1 MGNCMKNSK
10 ADILVQD
17 KEKVETPIEEAQK
30 AKEQSINKRRKSVS
44 IRVDDDK
51 EEGQEM
57 KRKGVVRIRVVVT
70 QEELKQILNGQFNYS
85 SAHEFLRKI
94 KSESKGRRI
103 RSRRRR
109 LFQDGFSEKM
119 RSNTSWRP
127 TLECIPEDH

>member
-10 ADILVQD
+10 ADILVHAEQ
-17 KEKVETPIEEAQK
+17 KVETPIEEAEK
-30 AKEQSINKRRKSVS
+30 AKEQSINKRRKTVRF
-44 IRVDDDK
+44 RVDEDK

-57 KRKGVVRIRVVVT
+57 MKKDVVRIRLVVT

-85 SAHEFLRKI
+85 SADEFLRKM
-94 KSESKGRRI
+94 KSESRGRRI
-103 RSRRRR
+103 RSSRRR

-119 RSNTSWRP
+119 RSSTSWRP